1 MQTYVSILL
10 TELSHLLFLPQI
22 TLISQIW
29 LRMRIVDSTD
39 FMKIAQILAEHI
51 MGGSICEIS
60 NISREAAVIS
70 C

>member
-1 MQTYVSILL
+1 VFIYLL

-39 FMKIAQILAEHI
+39 FMKIAQILAEHNY
-51 MGGSICEIS
+51 G
-60 NISREAAVIS
+60 R
-70 C
+70 